1 MFILTELNC
10 LCFNLPTL
18 TFISWFHAGSSDP
31 LKKVE
36 QTQKN
41 NNPPTTLN
49 TLNALH
55 LPLKLSAAQPRVRGV
70 FACRLEIG
78 QSDATCGQWRQRHP
92 SIRSESP
99 DFFGSSPGTVG
110 TRLRNGDGLP
120 KCKSV
125 LCSPLALAT
134 AINQKRPTTISTL
147 LTLHSHPTV
156 DTGSGPNDAERVL
169 LSCQVHLPP
178 TPAGIRP
185 LVWKKK
191 KKVKGN

>member
-1 MFILTELNC
+1 MQGVLTPEESGADAEEQQPSDN
-10 LCFNLPTL
+10 FKHFKRTS
-18 TFISWFHAGSSDP
+18 FAAEAERSHASG
-31 LKKVE
+31 
-36 QTQKN
+36 
-41 NNPPTTLN
+41 
-49 TLNALH
+49 A
-55 LPLKLSAAQPRVRGV
+55 V

-178 TPAGIRP
+178 TPAGIRS
-185 LVWKKK
+185 LVWKNKKIKK